1 VPLICCPCLV
11 AYEGINNAERI
22 SPDLALRLIG
32 PERTGD
38 FRLDAACC
46 SRLESGNSSRC
57 APEAQLVRSTHESQK
72 EDNRVP
78 DLDGIRGIAIWMVLL
93 LHIIYGFTNT
103 PVYALSNSPGALDFV
118 PPIIQLILRHG
129 WLGVNLFFM
138 LSGFLITG
146 ILLGSK
152 DRPHY
157 FKNFYIRRV
166 LRIMP
171 LYFACIIV
179 WSILYRG
186 FGSYFLLS
194 LVFGANM
201 SWPLHIAAPH
211 GPGVLWSLA
220 IEEHFYLVWP
230 LIVLLLNK
238 RTLAIVTGVIFL
250 GSPILRL
257 AFAGSVAQVFI
268 YMCTWFQLD
277 GLAAGA
283 MIALWARSAYA
294 TKRSSLRIA
303 GVLTG
308 CLVLLTVAGIPFG
321 MQEPF
326 SVGSIAFRNTQA
338 YLGFAAV
345 FVLVVAY
352 RGTKWTAPLRWR
364 FLQLSGVLSY
374 CLYLVHL
381 SVGDGYEYLLDRF
394 NIPVWFYVG
403 PFGAVCVRAV
413 VMIGVSFAIALLSR
427 KYLEQPFLSLKDRFT
442 EAGPL
447 EPRVQATVALSA
459 SAEGQST

>member
-1 VPLICCPCLV
+1 VPPTH
-11 AYEGINNAERI
+11 N
-22 SPDLALRLIG
+22 SKKQ
-32 PERTGD
+32 
-38 FRLDAACC
+38 
-46 SRLESGNSSRC
+46 ES
-57 APEAQLVRSTHESQK
+57 
-72 EDNRVP
+72 RVP

-93 LHIIYGFTNT
+93 VHIVYGFSNG

-118 PPIIQLILRHG
+118 PPVILLIVRHG

-171 LYFACIIV
+171 LYFACVIV

-186 FGSYFLLS
+186 YGQYFLLS
-194 LVFGANM
+194 SLFAANM
-201 SWPLHIAAPH
+201 WWPLHIVAPH

-230 LIVLLLNK
+230 LIVFLLNK
-238 RTLAIVTGVIFL
+238 RTLAAVTAVIFI
-250 GSPILRL
+250 GSPILRW
-257 AFAGSVAQVFI
+257 AFAGNVVQVFI
-268 YMCTWFQLD
+268 YMGTWFQLD

-283 MIALWARSAYA
+283 LMAIWARSEYA
-294 TKRSSLRIA
+294 SKRSALQIA
-303 GVLTG
+303 AVLMA
-308 CLVLLTVAGIPFG
+308 CLIVISVAGIPFG
-321 MQEPF
+321 IMEPF
-326 SVGSIAFRNTQA
+326 SASSIALRNTQA

-352 RGTKWTAPLRWR
+352 RGTKWSAPLRWR

-381 SVGDGYEYLLDRF
+381 SVGDGYEYLIDRF

-403 PFGAVCVRAV
+403 SFGALCVRAA

-427 KYLEQPFLSLKDRFT
+427 KYLEGPFLALKDRFT
-442 EAGPL
+442 EAN
-447 EPRVQATVALSA
+447 ALA
-459 SAEGQST
+459 ARA